1 MVRQLQKV
9 DEDYTVRIATANK
22 SVWYLRAAVL
32 PAGMWNETF
41 SIPPTSTFLVS
52 FSNASDLSLSLAPL
66 IQAPAPPLPDH

>member
-9 DEDYTVRIATANK
+9 NEVNTVRIATANK
-22 SVWYLRAAVL
+22 SVCYLRAAVL

-52 FSNASDLSLSLAPL
+52 FSASDLSLSLAPL

>member
-9 DEDYTVRIATANK
+9 NEVNTVRIATANK

-52 FSNASDLSLSLAPL
+52 FSASDLSLSLAPL